1 MIKLKV
7 PYDGRRLEKLDTLT
21 VHSINGDVTFKESEF
36 LIEVTPYSLLIEF
49 PEVSNFD
56 EIQIS
61 GVLYKVANKVTSYVQ
76 ETIPSNE
83 SLKEF
88 KH

>member
-7 PYDGRRLEKLDTLT
+7 PYDGRTLENLETLT
-21 VHSINGDVTFKESEF
+21 VHSINGDVSFNNNEF
-36 LIEVTPYSLLIEF
+36 FVEVTPYSLLLEF

-61 GVLYKVANKVTSYVQ
+61 GIVYKVVTEVTSYVQ